1 MKNNYNIVIIA
12 SEFNKMVTDQL
23 TDGAKRAFSENSNGN
38 LSIITVPGAFE
49 IPATVKKVA
58 KKMNPEAIVCLLYTS
73 PSPRD

>member
-1 MKNNYNIVIIA
+1 
-12 SEFNKMVTDQL
+12 MVTDQL

-58 KKMNPEAIVCLLYTS
+58 KKMNPDAIVTLGAVI
-73 PSPRD
+73 